1 MHLSPIFFAIEL
13 LIDFWTTICN
23 LALALVRIFL
33 ANFCLWFSPVIFSF
47 AHISEDINHLHLN
60 PLLATSPF
68 LSVFSP
74 SICLSVCLPWP
85 LGPVL
90 DFGLFRKGHPLSFG
104 LLLFCWHFYWPGSC
118 AASIYKIVR
127 SYFCWG
133 GGQQF
138 LLPFCALFPAH
149 YFQGAQKKKFSTR
162 KSLGVGAQW
171 ALCLNGAPSIR

>member
-1 MHLSPIFFAIEL
+1 
-13 LIDFWTTICN
+13 
-23 LALALVRIFL
+23 
-33 ANFCLWFSPVIFSF
+33 VIFSF

-90 DFGLFRKGHPLSFG
+90 DFGLFRKDHPLSFG

-133 GGQQF
+133 GSNFYCLFVLYF
-138 LLPFCALFPAH
+138 LRTIFRGPKRRSFPR
-149 YFQGAQKKKFSTR
+149 GNPWE
-162 KSLGVGAQW
+162 LGH
-171 ALCLNGAPSIR
+171 NGLYA